1 MTKQYRERYGTH
13 WDVRTPDEVIAVLE
27 TARQNRTRLHISL
40 GYTEHDAVDWE
51 NSLSDEKKAV
61 GLDWLEEFQSYGY
74 IGRSTGSVKIP
85 LIVHNER
92 SSHSGALLDHCIVRI
107 RTSRGGRVLWQHPN
121 YHHGKITIHRKP
133 IPLEYPGGVLTVDV
147 RRNGQEQ
154 AAFKDMAS
162 ARSYVNKLG
171 LKAEIVNAL
180 EAALA

>member
-27 TARQNRTRLHISL
+27 AARQNRTRLHISL
-40 GYTEHDAVDWE
+40 GYTEHDAAE
-51 NSLSDEKKAV
+51 QKAV
-61 GLDWLEEFQSYGY
+61 GQDWLEEYMSYGY

-85 LIVHNER
+85 LLVHNAR
-92 SSHSGALLDHCIVRI
+92 SYGGPALLDHCIVRI

-147 RRNGQEQ
+147 RRDGQEQ

-162 ARSYVNKLG
+162 ARRYVRKLG
-171 LKAEIVNAL
+171 LQAEIVNAL